1 LTRGHAAGHSVR
13 PENAVPA
20 AFKTVRSEGKTS
32 GENPGAAIKIRRPV
46 PDSLA
51 GHSELPTD
59 EKTIVSGARSTK

>member
-1 LTRGHAAGHSVR
+1 MIWGHTAGRSVR

-32 GENPGAAIKIRRPV
+32 GENPGAAVEIRRPA
-46 PDSLA
+46 PDGRA
-51 GHSELPTD
+51 GHGELGTD

>member
-1 LTRGHAAGHSVR
+1 MTRGHTAGRSVR

-32 GENPGAAIKIRRPV
+32 GESPGAAVKIRRPA

-59 EKTIVSGARSTK
+59 EKAIVSGARGSK